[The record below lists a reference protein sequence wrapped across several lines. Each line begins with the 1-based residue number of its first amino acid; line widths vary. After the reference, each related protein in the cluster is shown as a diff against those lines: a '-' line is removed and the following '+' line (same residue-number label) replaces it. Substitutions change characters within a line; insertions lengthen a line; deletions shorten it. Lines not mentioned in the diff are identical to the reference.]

1 MGLLPFQQLTV
12 VLYSVSAV
20 SQLEVLSPTPSETCA
35 RRTGNRLSPRGA
47 KSLPVG
53 EMKSPVWKHSLPCGG
68 NEPTDMETCS
78 SGLENHFPCLEIH
91 FPSLENC
98 SPELEIHFPA
108 LEIHSPCMENRSPCL
123 ESSFPCLEIH
133 SPHLEIHFP
142 LLENHFPALEIR
154 FPERQ
159 KDLSAVGE
167 GVSAHGATAPGKHD
181 TFAIVP
187 ADCINIPQAGNCK
200 AANIIYTM
208 VSPVYTGVSSS

>member
-1 MGLLPFQQLTV
+1 M
-12 VLYSVSAV
+12 
-20 SQLEVLSPTPSETCA
+20 
-35 RRTGNRLSPRGA
+35 GNRLTPRGA
-47 KSLPVG
+47 KSLPAGKANLPIWKHSLPVG

-91 FPSLENC
+91 FPLLENRF
-98 SPELEIHFPA
+98 PELEIHFPA
-108 LEIHSPCMENRSPCL
+108 LEIHSTCMENR
-123 ESSFPCLEIH
+123 FPCLEIH
-133 SPHLEIHFP
+133 FPRLETHFP

-159 KDLSAVGE
+159 KDISAVGE